1 MVAPHQLYHMSHT
14 LFLALCTA
22 FADEIFVG
30 LSLARYAL
38 NSLSCTDF
46 DLLLALS
53 YPYLVFSI
61 HMHAQFFFVHL
72 IAFFLSLCSCIL
84 LLIELFCA
92 FWTVTTLSVC
102 IIPVFSWLLPF
113 VSCFCLHHFMVNVH
127 DVMSYATCGV
137 LILHFRSPLCYN
149 LHISSRNF
157 GLGVDDSPCDLWMT
171 RTAPFK
177 KT

>member
-61 HMHAQFFFVHL
+61 HMHAQFFSFISLHSSFHYVHAFYYWLNFFVL
-72 IAFFLSLCSCIL
+72 FGRSRL
-84 LLIELFCA
+84 LA
-92 FWTVTTLSVC
+92 
-102 IIPVFSWLLPF
+102 F
-113 VSCFCLHHFMVNVH
+113 VSYLFSRGCFLLFHAFACITSWSMYM
-127 DVMSYATCGV
+127 MS
-137 LILHFRSPLCYN
+137 
-149 LHISSRNF
+149 
-157 GLGVDDSPCDLWMT
+157 
-171 RTAPFK
+171 
-177 KT
+177 